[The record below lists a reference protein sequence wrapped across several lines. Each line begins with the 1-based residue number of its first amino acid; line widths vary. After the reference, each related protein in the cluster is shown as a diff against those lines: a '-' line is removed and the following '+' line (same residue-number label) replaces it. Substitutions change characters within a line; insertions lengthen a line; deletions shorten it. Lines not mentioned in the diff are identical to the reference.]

1 MCAVWLWGNYCN
13 SSASY
18 FVWECVSSHGM
29 CDVSMSLIALSI
41 SFCLRMFQLSGE
53 VWCVCCSCCFDCGRN
68 LRGEIYQASAKNFYF
83 HPPAKLHCF
92 CNLDLELNKDLKG
105 EIHQVA
111 AKKSRPPLFSSQK
124 SNKSN
129 WSDSSL
135 GIYLLVRWHL
145 FSWRYFDIFLWVD

>member
-53 VWCVCCSCCFDCGRN
+53 MWCVCCSCCFDCGRN

-92 CNLDLELNKDLKG
+92 CNLDLKLNKDLKG

-111 AKKSRPPLFSSQK
+111 AKKSRPPLFSSQE
-124 SNKSN
+124 SNKSKLV
-129 WSDSSL
+129 W
-135 GIYLLVRWHL
+135 LLARC
-145 FSWRYFDIFLWVD
+145 IFVGSMTLY

>member
-1 MCAVWLWGNYCN
+1 MYCN
-13 SSASY
+13 SSAFY
-18 FVWECVSSHGM
+18 FVWECLNSRWV

-92 CNLDLELNKDLKG
+92 CNLDLKLNKDLKG
-105 EIHQVA
+105 EIDQVA
-111 AKKSRPPLFSSQK
+111 AKKSRPPLFSSQE

-129 WSDSSL
+129 WSDSWL
-135 GIYLLVRWHL
+135 GIYLLLRWH
-145 FSWRYFDIFLWVD
+145 FTSWRYFDIFLWVD